1 MELSRHLRVEN
12 VARLNPTAP
21 RQIDVSRSVADAV
34 DLMRRE
40 RVGCLLVTRRGE
52 LVGIFTE
59 RDLLKRV
66 LAVGKPLADP
76 LIEVMTENPASVHI
90 NEPIRNAI
98 RTMEEGGY
106 RHLPVVD
113 ENNRPVGVLSAKRIV
128 RYLVEHFPALVHNQP
143 TQPQQYPEHA
153 EGA

>member
-1 MELSRHLRVEN
+1 MELARHLRTEN
-12 VARLNPTAP
+12 VARLNPTPP
-21 RQIDVSRSVADAV
+21 RLIDAAASVADAV
-34 DLMRRE
+34 EIMRRE
-40 RVGCLLVTRRGE
+40 RVGCVLVTRRGQ

-76 LIEVMTENPASVHI
+76 LIEVMTEDPASVRI
-90 NEPIRNAI
+90 NEPIRTAI

-113 ENNRPVGVLSAKRIV
+113 EDNRPVGVLSAKRIV
-128 RYLVEHFPALVHNQP
+128 RYLVEHFPSLVHNQP
-143 TQPQQYPEHA
+143 PEPHQYPDHA

>member
-21 RQIDVSRSVADAV
+21 HQIDVGRSVADAV
-34 DLMRRE
+34 ELMRAE
-40 RVGCLLVTRRGE
+40 RVGCLLVTRAGE

-76 LIEVMTENPASVHI
+76 LIDVMTEKPAAVRV
-90 NEPIRNAI
+90 NEPIRTAI

-113 ENNRPVGVLSAKRIV
+113 ENNHPVGVLSAKRIV
-128 RYLVEHFPALVHNQP
+128 RYLVEHFPALVRNQP
-143 TQPQQYPEHA
+143 PVPNQYPESP

>member
-1 MELSRHLRVEN
+1 MELSRHLRAEN

-21 RQIDVSRSVADAV
+21 HQIDVGRSVVDAV
-34 DLMRRE
+34 ELMRAE
-40 RVGCLLVTRRGE
+40 RVGCLLVTRAGE

-66 LAVGKPLADP
+66 LAVGKPLGDP
-76 LIEVMTENPASVHI
+76 LIDVMTEKPASVRI
-90 NEPIRNAI
+90 NEPIRTAI

-128 RYLVEHFPALVHNQP
+128 RYLVEHFPALVRNQP
-143 TQPQQYPEHA
+143 PVPNQYPESP

>member
-1 MELSRHLRVEN
+1 MNSTELTVRQVMQPEPVCVPPDTPIRE
-12 VARLNPTAP
+12 AMRLMN
-21 RQIDVSRSVADAV
+21 RQRIGAV
-34 DLMRRE
+34 
-40 RVGCLLVTRRGE
+40 LVVRDSNQ

-76 LIEVMTENPASVHI
+76 LIDVMTENPASVRI
-90 NEPIRNAI
+90 NEPIRTAI

-143 TQPQQYPEHA
+143 PAPNQYPESA